1 MWAMTN
7 LARACSGLFADIRD
21 AFRSLRHSGS
31 FTAWVVGSL
40 AIGMAV
46 AIAALALLNAALV
59 LPFQGVTDQDRLVR
73 VSVSENCGRPDCW
86 RRMFTP
92 DDYRALQDGL
102 HSVRGLAAYTFG
114 DVSAGVPE
122 ARLLRAI
129 AASPN
134 YFDVLGVR
142 PELGRMFGTG
152 DAASSAAVA
161 VVGHAAWI
169 RELGADPNVIGRSI
183 RVGDLSVQIVGIA
196 PPFFTGID
204 RTRPG
209 TARSMNVER
218 GSDIWLPLW
227 LADRTLLARDHRD
240 GETSPQLAG
249 AISRTS
255 EGGPNRGVYFVGRLA
270 PGADVPQAQAE
281 AAVLAQRLAVTRSSA
296 AATALADVR
305 RVWRV
310 NPGTWRIGAI
320 VILPVPVLVLLIAC
334 VNAANLMTARGSQRQ
349 REIAI
354 RLAVGAGRGRVIR
367 LLLVES
373 AMLAAGAT
381 AIALPIAR
389 WGMQF
394 ASTPLGAPIPFDFTV
409 LALTVAAAVFTT
421 MACGLMPAVRVS
433 AQRPSSALGATGSRT
448 DGRPG
453 QSRTRRALV
462 MAQVALSLTLLAT
475 AWQLVATV
483 RGEAVAAGTAP
494 DRLLLARFDL
504 RPLGFKPADA
514 EAFYREL
521 VVATRRLPGVEA
533 ADVARGSSVWT
544 FGSNADAAAVAVWRE
559 DDRKEDGQT
568 VSGGYIGPD
577 LFTAVGLRIVTGR
590 GFTEA
595 DRQSRPQVV
604 VVNETAARNLK
615 GPAVGALVHVGVPGR
630 PFDAALPV
638 QIVGVVEASREP
650 RLEAGELPAARVY
663 LPSPLEDELALMAY
677 VRTSGQAMATAPPLR
692 ELVGRISPR
701 VPILEIG
708 SLEEFNE
715 RSYATQLWMA
725 RAAGFIGVI
734 GLLLATAGLYG
745 VTSYVVAMRSREI
758 AIRMAIGARPQVI
771 LRMIL
776 GQSMRIALVGLVVGS
791 GAAVAASRVIQ
802 SEYHGVRGVDAAA
815 YSAAAVLFL
824 VAMLCASAIPARR
837 ASRVDPIQNLKD
849 A

>member
-1 MWAMTN
+1 VVQ
-7 LARACSGLFADIRD
+7 LAGMQHAVVMLSGLFADIRD
-21 AFRSLRHSGS
+21 AFRSLRRSGA
-31 FTAWVVGSL
+31 FAAWVVGSL

-46 AIAALALLNAALV
+46 AIAALALLNAALL

-86 RRMFTP
+86 RRMFSP
-92 DDYRALQDGL
+92 DDYRALQEGL
-102 HSVRGLAAYTFG
+102 HSVQGLAAYSFG
-114 DVSAGVPE
+114 DVSAGVPD

-142 PELGRMFGTG
+142 PALGRMFGAG
-152 DAASSAAVA
+152 DAATSAAVA

-169 RELGADPNVIGRSI
+169 RELGADPSVIGRSM
-183 RVGDLSVQIVGIA
+183 RVGDGFVQIVGVA
-196 PPFFTGID
+196 PPFFAGVD

-209 TARSMNVER
+209 TGRSMNVER
-218 GSDIWLPLW
+218 GPDIWLPLW
-227 LADRTLLARDHRD
+227 LADRTLLARDGR
-240 GETSPQLAG
+240 EPFA
-249 AISRTS
+249 
-255 EGGPNRGVYFVGRLA
+255 ERGVYFVGRLA
-270 PGADVPQAQAE
+270 AGADEPQVQAE
-281 AAVLAQRLAVTRSSA
+281 AAVLARRLAATRS
-296 AATALADVR
+296 ATSSNALADVR

-310 NPGTWRIGAI
+310 NPGTWRVGAV
-320 VILPVPVLVLLIAC
+320 VILPIPVLVLLIAC

-354 RLAVGAGRGRVIR
+354 RLAIGAGRSRVIR

-373 AMLAAGAT
+373 ALLAAAAT
-381 AIALPIAR
+381 AIALPAAR

-394 ASTPLGAPIPFDFTV
+394 ASTPLGVPIPFDLTV
-409 LALTVAAAVFTT
+409 LTLTVAAAALTT
-421 MACGLMPAVRVS
+421 VAFGLAPAVRIS
-433 AQRPSSALGATGSRT
+433 AQRPSSTLGATGTRT

-453 QSRTRRALV
+453 QSRARRVLV
-462 MAQVALSLTLLAT
+462 MAQVALSLGLLAT

-504 RPLGFKPADA
+504 RPLGFTVADA
-514 EAFYREL
+514 EAFYRDL
-521 VVATRRLPGVEA
+521 VVAARRLPGVEA
-533 ADVARGSSVWT
+533 TDVARGSSVWT
-544 FGSNADAAAVAVWRE
+544 FGNAAEASAVTVWR
-559 DDRKEDGQT
+559 DGDRMEEGQS
-568 VSGGYIGPD
+568 VSGGYAGPD
-577 LFTAVGLRIVTGR
+577 LFSAVGLRIVAGR

-595 DRQSRPQVV
+595 DRLSRPQVA
-604 VVNETAARNLK
+604 VVNETAARNLT
-615 GPAVGALVHVGVPGR
+615 GPAVGALVHVGLPGR
-630 PFDAALPV
+630 PFDASLPV
-638 QIVGVVEASREP
+638 RVVGVVEASREP
-650 RLEAGELPAARVY
+650 RLEAGELPAARMY
-663 LPSPLEDELALMAY
+663 LPSPLEDELALTAY
-677 VRTSGQAMATAPPLR
+677 VRTSGPATATAQPLR
-692 ELVGRISPR
+692 DLVARIAPR
-701 VPILEIG
+701 VPILELG

-715 RSYATQLWMA
+715 RSYATQLWLA

-776 GQSMRIALVGLVVGS
+776 GQSMQIALVGLVAGS
-791 GAAVAASRVIQ
+791 GVAVAASRILQ
-802 SEYHGVRGVDAAA
+802 SEYHGVRGIDAAA
-815 YSAAAVLFL
+815 YSGAAVLFL
-824 VAMLCASAIPARR
+824 VAMLSASAVPARR

>member
-1 MWAMTN
+1 MKNVAGAW
-7 LARACSGLFADIRD
+7 SGLFADIRD

-102 HSVRGLAAYTFG
+102 HSVEGLAAYTFG
-114 DVSAGVPE
+114 DVSAGVPD

-152 DAASSAAVA
+152 DATSSAAVA

-169 RELGADPNVIGRSI
+169 RELGGDPNVIGRSI
-183 RVGDLSVQIVGIA
+183 RVGDLFVQIVGVA
-196 PPFFTGID
+196 PRFFTGID

-218 GSDIWLPLW
+218 GTDIWLPLW
-227 LADRTLLARDHRD
+227 LADRTLLARDGR
-240 GETSPQLAG
+240 E
-249 AISRTS
+249 R
-255 EGGPNRGVYFVGRLA
+255 EGGPERGVYFVGRLGV
-270 PGADVPQAQAE
+270 GADVPQVQAE
-281 AAVLAQRLAVTRSSA
+281 AAVLAQRLAATRSS
-296 AATALADVR
+296 TSTTSLADVR

-373 AMLAAGAT
+373 ALLAAAAT
-381 AIALPIAR
+381 AIALPVAR

-394 ASTPLGAPIPFDFTV
+394 ASTPLGVPIPFDFTV

-421 MACGLMPAVRVS
+421 MAFGLMPAVRVS
-433 AQRPSSALGATGSRT
+433 AQRPSSVLGATGSRT

-453 QSRTRRALV
+453 QSRARRVLV

-483 RGEAVAAGTAP
+483 RGEAAAAGTAP

-514 EAFYREL
+514 EAFYRDL
-521 VVATRRLPGVEA
+521 VGAARRLPGVEA

-544 FGSNADAAAVAVWRE
+544 FGGGADTNAVAVWRE
-559 DDRKEDGQT
+559 EDQEEEGQT

-577 LFTAVGLRIVTGR
+577 LFNAVGLRIVGGR

-595 DRQSRPQVV
+595 DRQSRPQVA

-638 QIVGVVEASREP
+638 RIVGVVEAAREP

-663 LPSPLEDELALMAY
+663 LPSPLEDELALTLY
-677 VRTSGQAMATAPPLR
+677 VRTSGHAMATALPLR
-692 ELVGRISPR
+692 DLVGRLAPR

-715 RSYATQLWMA
+715 RSYATQLWLA

-758 AIRMAIGARPQVI
+758 AIRMAIGARPAVI

-791 GAAVAASRVIQ
+791 GTAVAASRIIQ

-815 YSAAAVLFL
+815 YSAAALLFL

-837 ASRVDPIQNLKD
+837 AARVDPVQNLKE

>member
-7 LARACSGLFADIRD
+7 TAGAWSGLFSDIRD
-21 AFRSLRHSGS
+21 AVRSLRRSGS

-59 LPFQGVTDQDRLVR
+59 LPFQGITDQHRLVR

-86 RRMFTP
+86 RRMGTP
-92 DDYRALQDGL
+92 DDYRALQQGL
-102 HSVRGLAAYTFG
+102 HSVEGLAAYRFG
-114 DVSAGVPE
+114 DVSAGLPD

-142 PELGRMFGTG
+142 PELGRLFGTG
-152 DAASSAAVA
+152 DADTSAAVA
-161 VVGHAAWI
+161 VVGHTAWI

-183 RVGDLSVQIVGIA
+183 RVGDLFVQIVGVA
-196 PPFFTGID
+196 PPFFTGVD

-209 TARSMNVER
+209 SARSMNLER
-218 GSDIWLPLW
+218 GPDIWLPLW
-227 LADRTLLARDHRD
+227 LADRI
-240 GETSPQLAG
+240 SPQLVG
-249 AISRTS
+249 VGDISATS
-255 EGGPNRGVYFVGRLA
+255 GGGPQRGLYFVGRLA
-270 PGADVPQAQAE
+270 ADADVAQAQAE
-281 AAVLAQRLAVTRSSA
+281 ASVLAQRLAATHSSTSA
-296 AATALADVR
+296 EARADVR

-310 NPGTWRIGAI
+310 NPGTWRVGAM

-373 AMLAAGAT
+373 ALLAVAAT
-381 AIALPIAR
+381 AIALPVAR

-394 ASTPLGAPIPFDFTV
+394 ASTPLGVPISLDFTV
-409 LALTVAAAVFTT
+409 LALTVAAAAFTT
-421 MACGLMPAVRVS
+421 VAFGLLPAVRVS

-448 DGRPG
+448 DERPG
-453 QSRTRRALV
+453 QSRVRRVLV
-462 MAQVALSLTLLAT
+462 MAQVALSLALLAT

-483 RGEAVAAGTAP
+483 RGEAAAAGTAP

-504 RPLGFKPADA
+504 RPLGFTAADA
-514 EAFYREL
+514 EAFYRDL
-521 VVATRRLPGVEA
+521 VSAARRLPGVEA
-533 ADVARGSSVWT
+533 ADVAGASSVWT
-544 FGSNADAAAVAVWRE
+544 FGSRADGNALTVWRAS
-559 DDRKEDGQT
+559 DRKEEGQA
-568 VSGGYIGPD
+568 VSGGYAGPD
-577 LFTAVGLRIVTGR
+577 LFSTVGLRIVAGR

-595 DRQSRPQVV
+595 DRQSRPQVAV
-604 VVNETAARNLK
+604 INETAARNLK
-615 GPAVGALVHVGVPGR
+615 EPAVGALVHVGLAGS
-630 PFDAALPV
+630 PFEASLPV
-638 QIVGVVEASREP
+638 RIVGVVEASREP

-663 LPSPLEDELALMAY
+663 LPSSLETGFALTAY
-677 VRTSGQAMATAPPLR
+677 VRTSGHAAGMAPPLR
-692 ELVGRISPR
+692 ELVGRIAPR

-715 RSYATQLWMA
+715 RSYATQLWLA
-725 RAAGFIGVI
+725 RTAGFIGVI

-758 AIRMAIGARPQVI
+758 AIRMAIGARPEVI

-776 GQSMRIALVGLVVGS
+776 AQSMRIAIVGLVVGS

-802 SEYHGVRGVDAAA
+802 SEYHGVRGIDAAA

-824 VAMLCASAIPARR
+824 GAMLFASAVPARR
-837 ASRVDPIQNLKD
+837 AARVDPIQNLKD

>member
-1 MWAMTN
+1 MNSFAGAWPG
-7 LARACSGLFADIRD
+7 LSGDIRD
-21 AFRSLRHSGS
+21 ALRSLRHSGS

-40 AIGMAV
+40 SIGMAV

-102 HSVRGLAAYTFG
+102 HSVQGLVAYTFG
-114 DVSAGVPE
+114 DVSAGLPD

-142 PELGRMFGTG
+142 PALGRMFGTG
-152 DAASSAAVA
+152 DAATTAAVA
-161 VVGHAAWI
+161 VLGHAAWI
-169 RELGADPNVIGRSI
+169 RELGADPDVIGRSI
-183 RVGDLSVQIVGIA
+183 RVGDLFVQIVGVA
-196 PPFFTGID
+196 PPFFTGVD

-209 TARSMNVER
+209 SPRSMNAER
-218 GSDIWLPLW
+218 GTDIWLPLW
-227 LADRTLLARDHRD
+227 LAERTLLARDPREASASAAPVE
-240 GETSPQLAG
+240 GS
-249 AISRTS
+249 S
-255 EGGPNRGVYFVGRLA
+255 ERGVYFVGRRA
-270 PGADVPQAQAE
+270 AGADVPQVQAE
-281 AAVLAQRLAVTRSSA
+281 AAVLAQRLAASRSATSA
-296 AATALADVR
+296 GALADVR

-310 NPGTWRIGAI
+310 NPNTWRIGVI
-320 VILPVPVLVLLIAC
+320 VILPIPVLVLLIAC
-334 VNAANLMTARGSQRQ
+334 VNAANLMTARGSQRR

-354 RLAVGAGRGRVIR
+354 RLAVGAGRGRIIR

-373 AMLAAGAT
+373 ALLAAAAT
-381 AIALPIAR
+381 VIALPVAR

-394 ASTPLGAPIPFDFTV
+394 ASTPLNAPIPFDFTV

-421 MACGLMPAVRVS
+421 MAFGLMPAVRVS
-433 AQRPSSALGATGSRT
+433 AERPSSVLGATGSRG
-448 DGRPG
+448 DAPPG
-453 QSRTRRALV
+453 QSRGRRALV
-462 MAQVALSLTLLAT
+462 MAQVALSLALLVT

-504 RPLGFKPADA
+504 RPLGLKPAEA
-514 EAFYREL
+514 ETFYREL
-521 VVATRRLPGVEA
+521 VAAARRLPGVEA
-533 ADVARGSSVWT
+533 ADVARASSVWT
-544 FGSNADAAAVAVWRE
+544 FGSGGGAGAVTVWTE
-559 DDRKEDGQT
+559 DRRTEDGQT
-568 VSGGYIGPD
+568 VSGGYVGPD
-577 LFTAVGLRIVTGR
+577 LFNTVGLRIVSGR
-590 GFTEA
+590 GFIEA
-595 DRQSRPQVV
+595 DRQSRPQVAIL
-604 VVNETAARNLK
+604 NETAAKNLN
-615 GPAVGALVHVGVPGR
+615 GPAVGAVVHVGVPGR
-630 PFDAALPV
+630 PFEDSLPV
-638 QIVGVVEASREP
+638 RIVGVVEASREP

-663 LPSPLEDELALMAY
+663 LPSPLEDELALTAY
-677 VRTSGQAMATAPPLR
+677 VRTSGPAAATALPLR
-692 ELVGRISPR
+692 ELVGRLAPR

-715 RSYATQLWMA
+715 RSYATQLWLA

-734 GLLLATAGLYG
+734 GVLLATAGLYG

-771 LRMIL
+771 LHMII
-776 GQSMRIALVGLVVGS
+776 GQSMAIALAGLVVGS
-791 GAAVAASRVIQ
+791 GAAIVASRVIQ
-802 SEYHGVRGVDAAA
+802 SEYHGVRAVDAAA
-815 YSAAAVLFL
+815 YSAAAALFL
-824 VAMLCASAIPARR
+824 LAMLCASAIPARR

>member
-1 MWAMTN
+1 MGAMRDI
-7 LARACSGLFADIRD
+7 ARAWSGLLGDIRD
-21 AFRSLRHSGS
+21 AFRSLRHSRS

-86 RRMFTP
+86 RRMFAP

-102 HSVRGLAAYTFG
+102 HSVQGLAAYTFG
-114 DVSAGVPE
+114 DVSAGVPD

-142 PELGRMFGTG
+142 PELGRMFGPA
-152 DAASSAAVA
+152 DAATNAAVA
-161 VVGHAAWI
+161 VVGHAAWV

-183 RVGDLSVQIVGIA
+183 RVGDLFAQIVGVA
-196 PPFFTGID
+196 PPFFTGVD

-218 GSDIWLPLW
+218 GPDIWLPLW
-227 LADRTLLARDHRD
+227 LADRTLLARD
-240 GETSPQLAG
+240 
-249 AISRTS
+249 
-255 EGGPNRGVYFVGRLA
+255 GGVPERGVYFVGRLA
-270 PGADVPQAQAE
+270 SGAEVPQAQAE
-281 AAVLAQRLAVTRSSA
+281 AAVLAQRLAATRSSA
-296 AATALADVR
+296 AANALADVR

-320 VILPVPVLVLLIAC
+320 VILPVPILVLLIAC

-373 AMLAAGAT
+373 ALLAAAAT
-381 AIALPIAR
+381 AIALPVAR

-394 ASTPLGAPIPFDFTV
+394 ASTPLGVPIPFDVTV
-409 LALTVAAAVFTT
+409 LALTVAAAVLTT
-421 MACGLMPAVRVS
+421 MAFGLMPAVRVS

-453 QSRTRRALV
+453 QSRARRVLV

-504 RPLGFKPADA
+504 RPLGFTAADA
-514 EAFYREL
+514 ENFYREL
-521 VVATRRLPGVEA
+521 VGAVRRLPGVEA
-533 ADVARGSSVWT
+533 VDVARSSSVWS
-544 FGSNADAAAVAVWRE
+544 FGSGADADAVTVWRE
-559 DDRKEDGQT
+559 GDRKEDGQT

-577 LFTAVGLRIVTGR
+577 LFSAVGLRIIAGR
-590 GFTEA
+590 NFAEA
-595 DRQSRPQVV
+595 DRRPRPQVA
-604 VVNETAARNLK
+604 VVNETAARNLQ
-615 GPAVGALVHVGVPGR
+615 GPAVGALVHIGLPGR
-630 PFDAALPV
+630 PFEASLPV
-638 QIVGVVEASREP
+638 RIVGVVEASREP

-663 LPSPLEDELALMAY
+663 LPSPLEDELALTAY
-677 VRTSGQAMATAPPLR
+677 VRTSGHAMATALAVR
-692 ELVGRISPR
+692 ELVGRIAPR

-715 RSYATQLWMA
+715 RSYATQLWLA

-758 AIRMAIGARPQVI
+758 AIRMAIGARPQAI

-776 GQSMRIALVGLVVGS
+776 GQSMRIAFVGLVVGS

-815 YSAAAVLFL
+815 YSAAALLFL
-824 VAMLCASAIPARR
+824 AAMLCASAIPARR
-837 ASRVDPIQNLKD
+837 ASRVDPIQNLKE

>member
-1 MWAMTN
+1 MTN
-7 LARACSGLFADIRD
+7 PARAWAGLVGDIRD
-21 AFRSLRHSGS
+21 AFRSLRRSGS

-59 LPFQGVTDQDRLVR
+59 LPFQGITDQHRLVR

-86 RRMFTP
+86 RRMVTP
-92 DDYRALQDGL
+92 DDYRALQQGL
-102 HSVRGLAAYTFG
+102 RSVVGLAAYRFG
-114 DVSAGVPE
+114 DVSAGLPD

-129 AASPN
+129 GASPN

-142 PELGRMFGTG
+142 PELGRLFGTA
-152 DAASSAAVA
+152 DAATSAAVA

-169 RELGADPNVIGRSI
+169 RELGGDSNVIGRSI
-183 RVGDLSVQIVGIA
+183 RVGDLFVEIVGVA
-196 PPFFTGID
+196 PPFFTGVD

-209 TARSMNVER
+209 AARSMNLER
-218 GSDIWLPLW
+218 GPDIWLPLW
-227 LADRTLLARDHRD
+227 LADRTRLARDARERSAFAPEPSSAPN
-240 GETSPQLAG
+240 GET
-249 AISRTS
+249 
-255 EGGPNRGVYFVGRLA
+255 YFVGRLA
-270 PGADVPQAQAE
+270 PDADVAQAQAE
-281 AAVLAQRLAVTRSSA
+281 ASVLAQRLAATRSSTSA
-296 AATALADVR
+296 GARADVR

-310 NPGTWRIGAI
+310 NPGTWRVGAI

-373 AMLAAGAT
+373 ALLAVAAT
-381 AIALPIAR
+381 AIALPAAR
-389 WGMQF
+389 GGMRF
-394 ASTPLGAPIPFDFTV
+394 ASTPLGVPIPFDFTV
-409 LALTVAAAVFTT
+409 LALTVAAAAFTT
-421 MACGLMPAVRVS
+421 VAFGLVPAVRVS

-448 DGRPG
+448 DERPG
-453 QSRTRRALV
+453 QSRVRRVLV
-462 MAQVALSLTLLAT
+462 MAQVALSLALLAT

-483 RGEAVAAGTAP
+483 RGEAAAAGTAP
-494 DRLLLARFDL
+494 GRLLLARFDL
-504 RPLGFKPADA
+504 RPLGFTAADA
-514 EAFYREL
+514 EAFYRDL
-521 VVATRRLPGVEA
+521 VSAARLLPGVEA
-533 ADVARGSSVWT
+533 ADVAGASSVWT
-544 FGSNADAAAVAVWRE
+544 FGSGADGNALTVWRAS
-559 DDRKEDGQT
+559 DRKEEGQE
-568 VSGGYIGPD
+568 VSGGYAGPD
-577 LFTAVGLRIVTGR
+577 LFSAVGLQIVAGR

-595 DRQSRPQVV
+595 DRQSWPQVAV
-604 VVNETAARNLK
+604 INETAARNLK
-615 GPAVGALVHVGVPGR
+615 EPAVGALVHVGVAGNS
-630 PFDAALPV
+630 FEASLPV
-638 QIVGVVEASREP
+638 RIVGVVEASREP

-663 LPSPLEDELALMAY
+663 LPSSLETGLALTAY
-677 VRTSGQAMATAPPLR
+677 VRTSGPAVAMAPRLR
-692 ELVGRISPR
+692 ELVGRIAPG

-715 RSYATQLWMA
+715 RSYATQLWLA
-725 RAAGFIGVI
+725 RAAGFTGVI

-758 AIRMAIGARPQVI
+758 AIRIAIGARPQVI

-776 GQSMRIALVGLVVGS
+776 GQSMRIAIVGLVVGS

-802 SEYHGVRGVDAAA
+802 SEYHGVRGIDAAA

-824 VAMLCASAIPARR
+824 GAMLVASAVPARR
-837 ASRVDPIQNLKD
+837 AARVDPIQNLKD

>member
-1 MWAMTN
+1 MVQ
-7 LARACSGLFADIRD
+7 LAGMQHAVVTLAGLFADIRD
-21 AFRSLRHSGS
+21 AFRSLRRSGA

-40 AIGMAV
+40 VIGMAV
-46 AIAALALLNAALV
+46 AIAALALLNAALL

-86 RRMFTP
+86 RRMFSP
-92 DDYRALQDGL
+92 DDYRALQEGL
-102 HSVRGLAAYTFG
+102 HSVEGLAAYSFG
-114 DVSAGVPE
+114 DVSAGVPD

-142 PELGRMFGTG
+142 PALGPTFGAG
-152 DAASSAAVA
+152 DAATSAAVA

-169 RELGADPNVIGRSI
+169 REFGADPHVIGRSI
-183 RVGDLSVQIVGIA
+183 RVGDGFVQIVGIA
-196 PPFFTGID
+196 PPFFAGVD

-218 GSDIWLPLW
+218 GPDLWLPLW
-227 LADRTLLARDHRD
+227 LADRTLLARDGR
-240 GETSPQLAG
+240 ERFA
-249 AISRTS
+249 
-255 EGGPNRGVYFVGRLA
+255 ERGVYFVGRLA
-270 PGADVPQAQAE
+270 GGAGVPQVQAE
-281 AAVLAQRLAVTRSSA
+281 AAMLARRLATTRS
-296 AATALADVR
+296 ATPSKALADVR

-320 VILPVPVLVLLIAC
+320 VILPIPVLVLLIAC

-354 RLAVGAGRGRVIR
+354 RLAIGAGRGRVIR

-373 AMLAAGAT
+373 AMLAAAAT
-381 AIALPIAR
+381 AIALPVAR
-389 WGMQF
+389 WAMQF
-394 ASTPLGAPIPFDFTV
+394 ASTPLGVPIPFDLNV
-409 LALTVAAAVFTT
+409 LALTIAAVALTT
-421 MACGLMPAVRVS
+421 VAFGLAPAVRVS
-433 AQRPSSALGATGSRT
+433 AQRPSSTLGATGTRT

-453 QSRTRRALV
+453 QSRVRRALV
-462 MAQVALSLTLLAT
+462 MAQVALSLGLLAT

-504 RPLGFKPADA
+504 RPLGFTAADA
-514 EAFYREL
+514 EAFYRDL
-521 VVATRRLPGVEA
+521 VGAARRLPGVEA

-544 FGSNADAAAVAVWRE
+544 FGSAAESSAVTVWRE
-559 DDRKEDGQT
+559 GDRMEEGQS
-568 VSGGYIGPD
+568 VSGGYAGPD
-577 LFTAVGLRIVTGR
+577 LFSAVGLRFVAGR

-595 DRQSRPQVV
+595 DRQSRPQVA
-604 VVNETAARNLK
+604 VVNETAARNLT
-615 GPAVGALVHVGVPGR
+615 GPAIGALLHVGLPGR
-630 PFDAALPV
+630 PFDVSLPV
-638 QIVGVVEASREP
+638 RVVGVVEASREP

-663 LPSPLEDELALMAY
+663 LPSPLEDELALTAY
-677 VRTSGQAMATAPPLR
+677 VRTGGPATATAQPLR
-692 ELVGRISPR
+692 ELVARIAPR
-701 VPILEIG
+701 VPILELG

-715 RSYATQLWMA
+715 RSYATQLWLA

-776 GQSMRIALVGLVVGS
+776 GQSMQIALVGLVAGS
-791 GAAVAASRVIQ
+791 GVAVAASRIIQ

-815 YSAAAVLFL
+815 YSGAAVLFL
-824 VAMLCASAIPARR
+824 VAMLSASAVPARR

>member
-1 MWAMTN
+1 MRAMKY
-7 LARACSGLFADIRD
+7 LARARSGLLADVRD
-21 AFRSLRHSGS
+21 AFRSLRHSGA
-31 FTAWVVGSL
+31 FAAWVVGSL

-59 LPFQGVTDQDRLVR
+59 LPFQGVTDQHRLVR

-102 HSVRGLAAYTFG
+102 HSVQGLAAYTFG
-114 DVSAGVPE
+114 DVSAGVPD

-134 YFDVLGVR
+134 YFDVLGVQ
-142 PELGRMFGTG
+142 PELGRMFGSG

-169 RELGADPNVIGRSI
+169 RELGADPKVIGRSI
-183 RVGDLSVQIVGIA
+183 RVGDLFIEIVGVA
-196 PPFFTGID
+196 PPFFTGVD

-218 GSDIWLPLW
+218 GTDIWLPLW
-227 LADRTLLARDHRD
+227 LADRTLLARDARGSSVD
-240 GETSPQLAG
+240 
-249 AISRTS
+249 
-255 EGGPNRGVYFVGRLA
+255 RGVYFVGRLA

-281 AAVLAQRLAVTRSSA
+281 AAVLAQRLAATRSST

-320 VILPVPVLVLLIAC
+320 VILPVPMLVLLIAC

-354 RLAVGAGRGRVIR
+354 RLAVGAGRSRVIR

-373 AMLAAGAT
+373 ALLAVGAT
-381 AIALPIAR
+381 AIALPVAR

-409 LALTVAAAVFTT
+409 LALTVAAAVLTT
-421 MACGLMPAVRVS
+421 MAFGLMPALRVS
-433 AQRPSSALGATGSRT
+433 AQRPSSALGATASRT

-453 QSRTRRALV
+453 QSRTRRVLV
-462 MAQVALSLTLLAT
+462 MAQVALSLALLAT

-514 EAFYREL
+514 DAFYREL
-521 VVATRRLPGVEA
+521 VAAARRLPGVEA

-544 FGSNADAAAVAVWRE
+544 FGRGADADAVTVWRD
-559 DDRKEDGQT
+559 DDRKEDGHT

-577 LFTAVGLRIVTGR
+577 LFTAVGLRIVAGR
-590 GFTEA
+590 GFAEA
-595 DRQSRPQVV
+595 DRQSRPQVA
-604 VVNETAARNLK
+604 VVNETAAGNLK
-615 GPAVGALVHVGVPGR
+615 MPAVGALVHVGVPGR

-638 QIVGVVEASREP
+638 RIVGVVEASREP

-663 LPSPLEDELALMAY
+663 LPAPLEDELALTAY
-677 VRTSGQAMATAPPLR
+677 VRTSGDAMATALPLR
-692 ELVGRISPR
+692 DLVGRIAPR

-715 RSYATQLWMA
+715 RSYATQLWLA

-824 VAMLCASAIPARR
+824 GAMLCASAIPARR

>member
-1 MWAMTN
+1 MGAMRDI
-7 LARACSGLFADIRD
+7 ARAWSGLFGDIRD
-21 AFRSLRHSGS
+21 AFRSLRHSRS

-86 RRMFTP
+86 RRMFAP

-102 HSVRGLAAYTFG
+102 HSVQGLAAYTFG
-114 DVSAGVPE
+114 DVSAGVPD

-142 PELGRMFGTG
+142 PELGRMFGPA
-152 DAASSAAVA
+152 DAATNAAVA
-161 VVGHAAWI
+161 VVGHAAWV

-183 RVGDLSVQIVGIA
+183 RVGDLFAQIVGVA
-196 PPFFTGID
+196 PPFFTGVD

-218 GSDIWLPLW
+218 GPDIWLPLW
-227 LADRTLLARDHRD
+227 LADRTLLARD
-240 GETSPQLAG
+240 
-249 AISRTS
+249 
-255 EGGPNRGVYFVGRLA
+255 GGVPERGVYFVGRLA
-270 PGADVPQAQAE
+270 SGAEVPQAQAE
-281 AAVLAQRLAVTRSSA
+281 AAVLAQRLAATRSSA
-296 AATALADVR
+296 AANALADVR

-320 VILPVPVLVLLIAC
+320 VILPVPILVLLIAC

-373 AMLAAGAT
+373 ALLAAAAT
-381 AIALPIAR
+381 AIALPVAR

-394 ASTPLGAPIPFDFTV
+394 ASTPLGVPIPFDVTV
-409 LALTVAAAVFTT
+409 LALTVAAAVLTT
-421 MACGLMPAVRVS
+421 MAFGLMPAVRVS

-453 QSRTRRALV
+453 QSRARRVLV

-504 RPLGFKPADA
+504 RPLGFTAADA
-514 EAFYREL
+514 ENFYREL
-521 VVATRRLPGVEA
+521 VGAVRRLPGVEA
-533 ADVARGSSVWT
+533 VDVAGSSSVWS
-544 FGSNADAAAVAVWRE
+544 FGSGADADAVTVWRE
-559 DDRKEDGQT
+559 GDRKEDGQT

-577 LFTAVGLRIVTGR
+577 LFSAVGLRIIAGR
-590 GFTEA
+590 NFAEA
-595 DRQSRPQVV
+595 DRRPRPQAA
-604 VVNETAARNLK
+604 VVNETAARNLQ
-615 GPAVGALVHVGVPGR
+615 GPAVGALVHIGLPGR
-630 PFDAALPV
+630 PFEASLPV
-638 QIVGVVEASREP
+638 RIVGVVEASREP

-663 LPSPLEDELALMAY
+663 LPSPLEDELALTAY
-677 VRTSGQAMATAPPLR
+677 VRTSGHAMATALAVR
-692 ELVGRISPR
+692 ELVGRIAPR

-715 RSYATQLWMA
+715 RSYATQLWLA

-758 AIRMAIGARPQVI
+758 AIRMAIGARPQAI

-776 GQSMRIALVGLVVGS
+776 GQSMRIAFVGLVVGS
-791 GAAVAASRVIQ
+791 GAAVGASRVIQ

-815 YSAAAVLFL
+815 YSAAALLFL

-837 ASRVDPIQNLKD
+837 ASRVDPIQNLKE